1 MQKAEDMVEAGSLD
15 QAIEQYQ
22 IILSSYPG
30 SKYAIQ
36 ARLDI
41 AYNPYTS
48 VKNIQE
54 P

>member
-1 MQKAEDMVEAGSLD
+1 MVDAGSID
-15 QAIEQYQ
+15 QAIDQYQ

-41 AYNPYTS
+41 ALQS
-48 VKNIQE
+48 I
-54 P
+54 